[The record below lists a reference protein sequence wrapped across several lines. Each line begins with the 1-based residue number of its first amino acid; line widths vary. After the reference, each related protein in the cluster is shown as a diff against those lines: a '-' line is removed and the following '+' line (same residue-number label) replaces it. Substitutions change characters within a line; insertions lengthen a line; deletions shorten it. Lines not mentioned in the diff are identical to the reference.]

1 MARFFDIA
9 PAPQSLERLDA
20 WGALDSL
27 PASLDSP
34 LWDSAGIFGFE
45 ASDAAHS
52 SGLLRARRISRLGA
66 SARGVSSCVLR
77 SSVSHAF
84 GGGGRALGSGRT
96 GLICLRRFAAGD
108 GDAAAH
114 SGGACRGMLAFY
126 LSMSGATATSEL
138 LALPRL
144 LHLEGSAGAAG
155 GGALLVLRLRRLS
168 APGRGQSAALLR
180 LEIKGGD
187 WEQAAC
193 PGGSWELAE
202 REPAAWE
209 QAEAGSAAWRESAAA
224 CVPWRRKDERRNAW
238 H

>member
-34 LWDSAGIFGFE
+34 LWDSAGVFGFE
-45 ASDAAHS
+45 ATDAAHA
-52 SGLLRARRISRLGA
+52 SGLLRARRISLLGA

-84 GGGGRALGSGRT
+84 GAGGRALGSGRT
-96 GLICLRRFAAGD
+96 GLICLRRFAAKD
-108 GDAAAH
+108 GGAAAH
-114 SGGACRGMLAFY
+114 SGGACRGMRAFY

-138 LALPRL
+138 LALPRI

-180 LEIKGGD
+180 LELKGGD
-187 WEQAAC
+187 WEQ
-193 PGGSWELAE
+193 AE